1 MEIPDDRVIRDLD
14 DLDRFIILDNESKLI
29 DIDLS
34 RTNYAYVFLPTLYAY
49 ITNIFSKRE
58 MMGVKM
64 PLSHRDHIFYLEDNW
79 NFTERAKKTLI
90 GGFYRRKN

>member
-34 RTNYAYVFLPTLYAY
+34 RTNYVYVFLPTLYEY
-49 ITNIFSKRE
+49 IVNIFSRRE
-58 MMGVKM
+58 MMGLKS
-64 PLSHRDHIFYLEDNW
+64 PISHYNQIFYLEDNW
-79 NFTERAKKTLI
+79 NFTERAKKTLT